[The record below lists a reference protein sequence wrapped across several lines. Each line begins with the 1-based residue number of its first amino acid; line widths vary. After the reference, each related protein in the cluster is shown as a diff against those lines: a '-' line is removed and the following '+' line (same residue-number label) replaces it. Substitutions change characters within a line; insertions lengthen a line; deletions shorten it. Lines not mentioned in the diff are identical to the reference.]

1 MKKAIITG
9 ITGQD
14 GCYLAKLLLD
24 KGYKVY
30 GAQRR
35 NTGKR
40 YWRLDELGI
49 RDDIEIVDIDLT
61 EDDIAG
67 LVGSLDNLATKDGD
81 VYTLND
87 DVFTPPNKPPSPN
100 KSVNIIVS

>member
-1 MKKAIITG
+1 MR
-9 ITGQD
+9 
-14 GCYLAKLLLD
+14 YLFVFSLLPL
-24 KGYKVY
+24 
-30 GAQRR
+30 
-35 NTGKR
+35 
-40 YWRLDELGI
+40 
-49 RDDIEIVDIDLT
+49 LT
-61 EDDIAG
+61 ACPEDDILG